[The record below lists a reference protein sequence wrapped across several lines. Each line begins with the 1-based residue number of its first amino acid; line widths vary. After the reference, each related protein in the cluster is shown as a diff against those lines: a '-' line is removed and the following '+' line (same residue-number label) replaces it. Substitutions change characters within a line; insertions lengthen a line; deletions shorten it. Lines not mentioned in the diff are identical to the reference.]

1 MKRTLFS
8 NSTVSLSIALLPIS
22 IVSLVCILTLQSAS
36 AQNAAPGSPGTGVS
50 GTVKPASPP
59 APTASVG
66 VMQIKKS
73 VTGDLSYRFVS
84 SSDKPGGVAS
94 ATAPVPLPAAPG
106 SDNIVAIPIPTSVNV
121 KETQI
126 EILDNGKGNLAR
138 LPIDT
143 KTVANLSD
151 NSFNTAIRIS
161 VPIQAKGLGVI
172 GAQATMTN
180 ASKKFTQTRLLQPDD
195 NGVARF
201 DNVPLNEPVTVS
213 VSYGTHPPESI
224 TKTLTPTR
232 PAEAWS
238 PIAVDWTDAKTV
250 APPTPVASTSGS
262 SGAISGSG
270 GAAGRAS
277 NIESAPARPLEPPNP
292 LNSLVS
298 LVVSLLFLGGIG
310 YGGFWAYKTGRLKT
324 FLDKLGINTAE
335 TATAGAQ
342 GANPFTA
349 NSAPPLTPIT
359 EGTAD
364 PFGGAPGLGGG
375 FAASP
380 VSTGP
385 RLIATSGTYSGT
397 IFPISGGFI
406 DIGRDPGNGVPMPDD
421 TNTSRKHATISG
433 GNGQFTL
440 TDNGSSNGTF
450 LNGVRAPGMTPQPLR
465 QGDEIQVGMTRF
477 RFEA

>member
-1 MKRTLFS
+1 MKRTLTS
-8 NSTVSLSIALLPIS
+8 YSIVSLSIAILPVF
-22 IVSLVCILTLQSAS
+22 IVSLLCILTLQPAS
-36 AQNAAPGSPGTGVS
+36 AQNAVPGSPGTGVS
-50 GTVKPASPP
+50 GTVKPASPQP
-59 APTASVG
+59 PVASVG
-66 VMQIKKS
+66 VMQIKKG

-84 SSDKPGGVAS
+84 SSDKPGGGAS
-94 ATAPVPLPAAPG
+94 ATAPVPLPSAPG
-106 SDNIVAIPIPTSVNV
+106 SDNIVAIPIPSSVNV

-143 KTVANLSD
+143 KTVSNLSD
-151 NSFNTAIRIS
+151 SSFNIATRIGI
-161 VPIQAKGLGVI
+161 PIQAKGLGVI

-195 NGVARF
+195 NGIARF

-238 PIAVDWTDAKTV
+238 PIAVDWPDAKTV
-250 APPTPVASTSGS
+250 AAPTPVPSTSGS
-262 SGAISGSG
+262 SGALSG

-277 NIESAPARPLEPPNP
+277 NIESAPARPIEPPNP

-310 YGGFWAYKTGRLKT
+310 YAGFWAYKTGKLKT
-324 FLDKLGINTAE
+324 FLDKLGINTVE
-335 TATAGAQ
+335 SVSVGAQ
-342 GANPFTA
+342 GASPFTA

-364 PFGGAPGLGGG
+364 PFGSAPGLGGG

-380 VSTGP
+380 VLTGP

-397 IFPISGGFI
+397 IFPITGGFI
-406 DIGRDPGNGVPMPDD
+406 DIGRDPGNGVPMPND

>member
-1 MKRTLFS
+1 MKRTLVPNSFS
-8 NSTVSLSIALLPIS
+8 SLSIRTLSIS
-22 IVSLVCILTLQSAS
+22 FVSLVCILTLQPTS

-50 GTVKPASPP
+50 GTVKPASPQ

-73 VTGDLSYRFVS
+73 VLGDFSYRFVS

-106 SDNIVAIPIPTSVNV
+106 SDNIVAIPIPSSVNA
-121 KETQI
+121 KETQL

-151 NSFNTAIRIS
+151 SSFNTAIRIG
-161 VPIQAKGLGVI
+161 VPIQMKGLGII

-238 PIAVDWTDAKTV
+238 PIAVDWSDAKTV
-250 APPTPVASTSGS
+250 AAPTPVASTSGS
-262 SGAISGSG
+262 SGAISG
-270 GAAGRAS
+270 ATGRAS
-277 NIESAPARPLEPPNP
+277 NIETSPARPMEPPNP
-292 LNSLVS
+292 LNSFVS

-324 FLDKLGINTAE
+324 FLDKLGINTVE
-335 TATAGAQ
+335 TVSAGAP
-342 GANPFTA
+342 GASPFTA

-397 IFPISGGFI
+397 IFPITGGFI
-406 DIGRDPGNGVPMPDD
+406 DIGRDAGNGVPMPND

>member
-1 MKRTLFS
+1 MKRTLVPNSFS
-8 NSTVSLSIALLPIS
+8 SLSICTLSIS
-22 IVSLVCILTLQSAS
+22 FVSLVYILTLLPAS
-36 AQNAAPGSPGTGVS
+36 AQNPVPGSPGTGVS
-50 GTVKPASPP
+50 GTIKPASPQ

-73 VTGDLSYRFVS
+73 VLGDFSYRFVS

-106 SDNIVAIPIPTSVNV
+106 SDNIVAIPIPSSVNV
-121 KETQI
+121 KETQL

-151 NSFNTAIRIS
+151 SSFNTAIRIG
-161 VPIQAKGLGVI
+161 VPIQMKGLGII

-238 PIAVDWTDAKTV
+238 PIAVDWPDAKTV
-250 APPTPVASTSGS
+250 AAPTPVASTSGS
-262 SGAISGSG
+262 SGAISG
-270 GAAGRAS
+270 ATGRAS
-277 NIESAPARPLEPPNP
+277 NIETSPARPMEPPNP
-292 LNSLVS
+292 LNSFVS

-324 FLDKLGINTAE
+324 FLDKLGINTVE
-335 TATAGAQ
+335 TVSAGAP
-342 GANPFTA
+342 GASPFTA

-364 PFGGAPGLGGG
+364 PFGGASGLGGG

-397 IFPISGGFI
+397 IFPITGGFI
-406 DIGRDPGNGVPMPDD
+406 DIGRDAGNGVPMPND